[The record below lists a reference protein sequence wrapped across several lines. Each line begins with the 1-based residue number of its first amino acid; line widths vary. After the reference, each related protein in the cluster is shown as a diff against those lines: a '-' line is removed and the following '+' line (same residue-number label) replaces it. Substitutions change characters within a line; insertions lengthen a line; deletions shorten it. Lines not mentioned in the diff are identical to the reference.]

1 MKITLPSAKPRR
13 PRATPQGSSATAG
26 GDKLLYIAGF
36 AFFTMILLAP
46 ALIVREVVAGDVSYS
61 GEGSLVRQIGYVL
74 ILGFS
79 IFAAMRQGGG
89 APSLVLPWPLLL
101 ALAWCWLSL
110 TWAINPGVAVRRL
123 ILMTIVVWNTFIVM
137 QAAGYERTI
146 KILRILF
153 GAILVANY
161 LTVLIDPAIGIH
173 LMLDSDIQLTV
184 VGNWRGLMGHKNIAG
199 AACAVTIL
207 LFLFD
212 AKQIKLWI
220 RAMVLLGSC
229 FFLYKAQSKTSAGML
244 GIAILCGWIFQ
255 RYDEKIRSFAIPAI
269 MFLSALGWFLY
280 STYQTFVFDNL
291 LNPKFF
297 TGRGFI
303 WDAMIRYAGEH
314 ILLGAGYGSFWDAGQ
329 DSPIY
334 DYGQGFVKTA
344 GSGHNGYLD
353 LLVTVGLPGMLL
365 VVFAAVIWPTWKL
378 LASRISPQRGALAV
392 GLLLFC
398 MGHNVTES
406 SLLERDT
413 LIGIVMMIAVAVAQN
428 WEKMGAVSPKKI
440 SGADLFAALSQRRR
454 EPA

>member
-1 MKITLPSAKPRR
+1 MKISLPSAKPR
-13 PRATPQGSSATAG
+13 PSLAKPLGSSASAN
-26 GDKLLYIAGF
+26 GDRLLYIAGV

-46 ALIVREVVAGDVSYS
+46 AMIVREVTAGDVSYS
-61 GEGSLVRQIGYVL
+61 GEGSIVRQIGYVL

-89 APSLVLPWPLLL
+89 ARTLIVPWPLLL
-101 ALAWCWLSL
+101 ALGWCWISL

-123 ILMTIVVWNTFIVM
+123 VLMTIVVWNTFIIM

-153 GAILVANY
+153 VAALAADY
-161 LTVLIDPAIGIH
+161 ITVLVDPAMGIH
-173 LMLDSDIQLTV
+173 MMLDSDIQLTV

-199 AACAVTIL
+199 AACAITIM
-207 LFLFD
+207 LFVFD
-212 AKQIKLWI
+212 AKQIKPWI
-220 RAMVLLGSC
+220 RAAVILASC
-229 FFLYKAQSKTSAGML
+229 FFLYKAQSKTSVGML
-244 GIAILCGWIFQ
+244 AIAILCGWIFQ
-255 RYDEKIRSFAIPAI
+255 RYDQRIRNFAIPMI
-269 MFLSALGWFLY
+269 MFVSAIGWFLY

-353 LLVTVGLPGMLL
+353 LLVSVGLPGMLL
-365 VVFAAVIWPTWKL
+365 VVFAAVIWPVWKL
-378 LASRISPQRGALAV
+378 LASRITPERGALAV

-413 LIGIVMMIAVAVAQN
+413 LIGIVMMIGVAIAQN
-428 WEKMGAVSPKKI
+428 WEQVGTIGVKKA
-440 SGADLFAALSQRRR
+440 SGADIFAALSQRKR
-454 EPA
+454 EHA

>member
-1 MKITLPSAKPRR
+1 MKIAAPASQSTGKDR
-13 PRATPQGSSATAG
+13 
-26 GDKLLYIAGF
+26 LLYIAGF
-36 AFFTMILLAP
+36 AFFAMILLAP
-46 ALIVREVVAGDVSYS
+46 AMVVREVAAGDISGS
-61 GEGSLVRQIGYVL
+61 GEGSAVRQIGYVG
-74 ILGFS
+74 ILAFS
-79 IFAAMRQGGG
+79 IFAAIKQGPG
-89 APSLVLPWPLLL
+89 AKALIMPWPLLA

-123 ILMTIVVWNTFIVM
+123 VLMTIVVWNTFIVM

-153 GAILVANY
+153 VAALVGDY
-161 LTVLIDPAIGIH
+161 LVVALYPPMGVH
-173 LMLDSDIQLTV
+173 MMLDGDIQLTV

-199 AACAVTIL
+199 AACAITIL
-207 LFLFD
+207 LFLYD
-212 AKQIKLWI
+212 TKQIKPWI
-220 RAMVLLGSC
+220 RWAVIAAAA
-229 FFLYKAQSKTSAGML
+229 FFLFKAQSKTSAGML

-255 RYDEKIRSFAIPAI
+255 RYDERIRSFAIPMI
-269 MFLSALGWFLY
+269 MFLTAAGWFFY
-280 STYQTFVFDNL
+280 STYQSFVFENL

-303 WDAMIRYAGEH
+303 WDAMIRYASEN

-353 LLVTVGLPGMLL
+353 LLVSIGLPGMLL
-365 VVFAAVIWPTWKL
+365 VIFAAVIWPAWKL
-378 LASRISPQRGALAV
+378 LASRITPQRGALAV
-392 GLLLFC
+392 AMLLFC

-413 LIGIVMMIAVAVAQN
+413 LIGVMMMIAVAIAQN
-428 WEKMGAVSPKKI
+428 WEQVGTVTRKI
-440 SGADLFAALSQRRR
+440 SGSDIFAALSQRRR
-454 EPA
+454 EAT